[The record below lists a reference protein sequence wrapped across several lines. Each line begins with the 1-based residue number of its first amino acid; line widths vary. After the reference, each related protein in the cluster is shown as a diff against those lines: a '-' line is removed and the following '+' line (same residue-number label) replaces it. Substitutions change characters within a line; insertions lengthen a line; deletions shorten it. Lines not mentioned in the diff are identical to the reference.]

1 MVILAPLPCEI
12 IIFCEPDVPFSI
24 NQSLDTVLDKTFQK
38 FEKEGEFK
46 GHRYEWLKSF

>member
-24 NQSLDTVLDKTFQK
+24 NQSLDTVFGPIVIVQAESSVPVYL
-38 FEKEGEFK
+38 
-46 GHRYEWLKSF
+46 R